1 MEDIFNLPS
10 DTKPMV
16 EVLKDSRDLIE
27 KFDEQDQD
35 IDADYQY
42 ARDNLR
48 SMINAA
54 QQSIEDLSSIASTS
68 ESPRAYEVLSTLI
81 KTIVDANK
89 DLLELQRKVQLLKQE
104 GDSKPQNVT
113 NALFVGSTS
122 ELQKL
127 IKQNSD
133 IKKRQ
138 CYYITTSE
146 KVKKNGH
153 ISRNPK
159 SKKSTRSYRVYV

>member
-1 MEDIFNLPS
+1 MEKNMEEIFNLPA

-27 KFDEQDQD
+27 KFDAQDQD

-133 IKKRQ
+133 IK
-138 CYYITTSE
+138 
-146 KVKKNGH
+146 
-153 ISRNPK
+153 
-159 SKKSTRSYRVYV
+159 

>member
-1 MEDIFNLPS
+1 MEKNMEDIFNLPS

-27 KFDEQDQD
+27 KFDVQDQD

-133 IKKRQ
+133 IK
-138 CYYITTSE
+138 
-146 KVKKNGH
+146 
-153 ISRNPK
+153 
-159 SKKSTRSYRVYV
+159 

>member
-1 MEDIFNLPS
+1 MEKNMEDIFNLPV

-16 EVLKDSRDLIE
+16 EVLNDSRQVIE
-27 KFDEQDQD
+27 KFDSQDNY
-35 IDADYQY
+35 IDADYEY

-89 DLLELQRKVQLLKQE
+89 DLLELQRKVQLLKNE
-104 GDSKPQNVT
+104 GESKPQNVT

-133 IKKRQ
+133 IK
-138 CYYITTSE
+138 
-146 KVKKNGH
+146 
-153 ISRNPK
+153 
-159 SKKSTRSYRVYV
+159 

>member
-1 MEDIFNLPS
+1 MKTNMEKNMEDIFNLPS

-133 IKKRQ
+133 IK
-138 CYYITTSE
+138 
-146 KVKKNGH
+146 
-153 ISRNPK
+153 
-159 SKKSTRSYRVYV
+159 